1 MASVQVI
8 DFTNCALGVIRLERD
23 DVSVEYVMR
32 LDECIEKAFN
42 TDCRFRN
49 GAWRINVRSYKSLK
63 NILIDGGYE
72 NDICRYDGE

>member
-1 MASVQVI
+1 MSSVQVI

-32 LDECIEKAFN
+32 LDECIKKSFN

-49 GAWRINVRSYKSLK
+49 GAWRINVRSHKTLKSVLS
-63 NILIDGGYE
+63 DGGYDK
-72 NDICRYDGE
+72 DICRYDGE